1 MKALVAAGCVG
12 LAAWCSL
19 GTLGLAGSGSA
30 ASRVALLP
38 PWWLLPA
45 LVLSA
50 FALIRATRLS
60 PSQLSPLF
68 GTSVVIVPWLPIPLP
83 PAALL
88 WTGPFAA
95 AIWTIVIIGVLG
107 ADERGPHGRWLT
119 DAHRAPLA
127 AAAVALALYG
137 ASAWWLAPVLPDG
150 DSPHYLILAQSLVR
164 DGDLRIENNHQ
175 RGDYLEYSLHADR
188 PHYLR
193 RGVNGAI
200 YSIHAPGLPVL
211 IAPAFFLFGYAGAVV
226 FLALVGA
233 AGTALVWHLGYR
245 TTQSAGAAWFGW
257 ASCAVTTPFFF
268 QATQVFPDGTAATC
282 VLLGTLPVMAAG
294 FDDRAD
300 GSTLGGGARE
310 VAGRTAP
317 DVHHGLL
324 GRSDILWLVS
334 GVSLAILPWLQTRLA
349 LIAAAAALCVCARM
363 RRITELV
370 LFAAVPLVSAAA
382 WFGYFFVLYGTL
394 SPAAPYGTYTQ
405 TTLGNLVRGGP
416 GLVFDQQ
423 FGLVPHAPVYGF
435 ILAGVIVGAIRLRR
449 WNWELLI
456 VMVPYVIGVGMF
468 QIWWGGTSAPARLL
482 APIALVLGVA
492 AARIWHDARTAATR
506 ATGLAALGTSVLVT
520 AALALPDRGS
530 LLLNFR
536 DGVALWLEWGNDLI
550 DVPRGLPSLFRDTPS
565 QAWLKAGI
573 WCGSAAAS
581 WLAIR
586 AAWKPDRSNRTG
598 PPALAW
604 TTIWC
609 LAASIMVALTL
620 AWRVGGDQPL
630 TPETGKLGLLRGAAP
645 SRPVAYDY
653 GAVRFESSLAA
664 LSRLRVQM
672 DRLRRPV
679 SPALLLSLTDVP
691 AGTYQIHAL
700 SSGPAEGSLVLRV
713 GDTSLPSWTAMLS
726 GAESDA
732 IGTPLR
738 LPVSVRS
745 LSVEGDEAARRT
757 VTAVEIEPQDL
768 LRVLTRSLLT
778 SSGRAHRAAPYG
790 SAHVYFMDDHAY
802 PEPSGFWVA
811 GGREARL
818 VVAQP
823 GGRLELLLR
832 NAPVENSVTIDVDGH
847 RREISMHPGEE
858 ATIGFPRADP
868 AVDAIVRVRTSSG
881 FRPSRAD
888 PANEDLRHLGCWV
901 EIR

>member
-1 MKALVAAGCVG
+1 MKTLFAAGCVG

-19 GTLGLAGSGSA
+19 GTLGLVGSGST

-45 LVLSA
+45 LILSA
-50 FALIRATRLS
+50 FALIRAARLS
-60 PSQLSPLF
+60 AAQLSPLL
-68 GTSVVIVPWLPIPLP
+68 GAGVVIVPWLPIPLP

-95 AIWTIVIIGVLG
+95 AIWIIVIIGVLS
-107 ADERGPHGRWLT
+107 AHERWPRGRWLT
-119 DAHRAPLA
+119 DTRQAPLA

-150 DSPHYLILAQSLVR
+150 DSPHYLILAQSLVT

-175 RGDYLEYSLHADR
+175 RGDYLEYSLHADS

-200 YSIHAPGLPVL
+200 YSIHAPGLPAL
-211 IAPAFFLFGYAGAVV
+211 IAPAFFLFGYAGAVA

-245 TTQSAGAAWFGW
+245 TTRSAGAAWFGW

-268 QATQVFPDGTAATC
+268 QATQVFPDGAAATC
-282 VLLGTLPVMAAG
+282 VLLGTLPVIAAG
-294 FDDRAD
+294 FVDRDDA
-300 GSTLGGGARE
+300 SPPGGGAARDML
-310 VAGRTAP
+310 AGRTAL
-317 DVHHGLL
+317 GL
-324 GRSDILWLVS
+324 SDLLWVVS

-363 RRITELV
+363 RRITEFV

-449 WNWELLI
+449 WNWEILI

-482 APIALVLGVA
+482 APIALALGVA

-506 ATGLAALGTSVLVT
+506 ATGLAALGISVLVT

-550 DVPRGLPSLFRDTPS
+550 DVPRALPSLFRDTPG

-573 WCGSAAAS
+573 WCASAAAS
-581 WLAIR
+581 WLAFR
-586 AAWKPDRSNRTG
+586 AACRPDRLTRTC

-609 LAASIMVALTL
+609 LAVSAMVALML

-645 SRPVAYDY
+645 SRPMAYDY
-653 GAVRFESSLAA
+653 GALRFESSLAA
-664 LSRLRVQM
+664 LSRLRVQT
-672 DRLRRPV
+672 DRRRRPA
-679 SPALLLSLTDVP
+679 SPALLLSLADVP
-691 AGTYQIHAL
+691 AGTYQVHAL
-700 SSGPAEGSLVLRV
+700 SSGPAGGSLVLRV
-713 GDTSLPSWTAMLS
+713 GDTSLPLWTAVLS
-726 GAESDA
+726 GAGSDS
-732 IGTPLR
+732 IETPPLR

-745 LSVEGDEAARRT
+745 LSVEGDEVARRT
-757 VTAVEIEPQDL
+757 VTAVEIEPRDL
-768 LRVLTRSLLT
+768 LRALTRGLLT
-778 SSGRAHRAAPYG
+778 SSGPAHRAASYG
-790 SAHVYFMDDHAY
+790 SAHVYFMDDYAY

-818 VVAQP
+818 LVAQP
-823 GGRLELLLR
+823 GGRLELFLR
-832 NAPVENSVTIDVDGH
+832 NAPVENVVTIDVDGE
-847 RREISMHPGEE
+847 RREIAMHGGEE
-858 ATIGFPRADP
+858 ATIGVPRAGP
-868 AVDAIVRVRTSSG
+868 AVDAIVRFRTTSG